1 MGAGTF
7 TSHERVERDGY
18 LVAFEGEVMT
28 IDEAVQRGLVS
39 QKKTE
44 AKDGAN
50 PKRKTT
56 KKAGK

>member
-18 LVAFEGEVMT
+18 LVSFEGEVMT

-39 QKKTE
+39 QKQTRAAGGEK
-44 AKDGAN
+44 

-56 KKAGK
+56 EKAGK